1 MYIGQVPYIWQLGL
15 ELWDLCRIVFLEDE
29 PNKAE
34 VKVFGIVVK
43 TANGWE
49 QVLMHIARFAW
60 AILLFPSTTPSCLR
74 EMSLLRQNTS
84 LLEKTILV
92 MPPMESRGQKFV
104 RWLTGG
110 IGQEVADHSG
120 PWELLRTEMA
130 REGYKLPPYEP
141 GGMFFTPKD
150 DFSPR
155 SVVRLDHELDW
166 SRLSDLAPGPG
177 VLRDSLGRLLEGCP
191 ALENDRR
198 DWGVGGLASKR

>member
-1 MYIGQVPYIWQLGL
+1 
-15 ELWDLCRIVFLEDE
+15 LEDE
-29 PNKAE
+29 PNEAD

-43 TANGWE
+43 TGNGWE
-49 QVLMHIARFAW
+49 EVVMQIARSAW

-74 EMSLLRQNTS
+74 EVSLLHEKED
-84 LLEKTILV
+84 LLDKVILV
-92 MPPMESRGQKFV
+92 MPPMESRGQKLI

-110 IGQEVADHSG
+110 IGQEVADHAG

-130 REGYKLPPYEP
+130 REGYKLPSYEP

-150 DFSPR
+150 DLSSR

-166 SRLSDLAPGPG
+166 SRLSDLVPGPG
-177 VLRDSLGRLLEGCP
+177 VLRNPLGHLLKDWP

-198 DWGVGGLASKR
+198 DWGVGGLASKH